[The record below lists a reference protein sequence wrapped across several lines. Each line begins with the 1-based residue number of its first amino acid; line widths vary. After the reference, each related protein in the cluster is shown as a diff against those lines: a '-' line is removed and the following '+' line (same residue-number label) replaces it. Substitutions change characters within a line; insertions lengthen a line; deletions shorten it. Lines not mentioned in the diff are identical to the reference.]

1 MRKMSV
7 YSFRQKARR
16 LHLMAFILIIP
27 SKLTEQPGEK
37 Y

>member
-1 MRKMSV
+1 MRKTSV
-7 YSFRQKARR
+7 YSFWQKAQR